1 MTSSGSFFR
10 GRFDEKIASKASV
23 LEIGGTVVVT
33 EIGRWMEKNEATWTS
48 NGGKR
53 KVSFGHFFTHK
64 GNLCKSGRCYSPWG
78 WRCCV
83 EGTLGSFENAAC
95 CWLDFDEPLRAE
107 LSLRRRVALLF
118 SLDEL
123 TPFAGAEVSM
133 RREPSLGGTGGLEDE
148 EEYRRWCRGRVAPS
162 RPLVTF

>member
-1 MTSSGSFFR
+1 MFCTAEERVKMTSSGSFFR

-23 LEIGGTVVVT
+23 LEVGGTVVVT

-48 NGGKR
+48 
-53 KVSFGHFFTHK
+53 
-64 GNLCKSGRCYSPWG
+64 WG

-118 SLDEL
+118 SPDEL
-123 TPFAGAEVSM
+123 TPFAGAEASM